1 MYMESSGPSSSSSSS
16 SFDRDRHVRFLEM
29 MLDALPSEY
38 QEQEINRLTLAYF
51 AISGLQILDALDQVH
66 AQFNLSLFALFFNLS
81 FFLGFWISDVVGHFV
96 RWIES
101 ESRIGYYPFKHVP
114 ETNPICIL
122 VWMETLFVRFCAIRV
137 LDG

>member
-1 MYMESSGPSSSSSSS
+1 MENSGPSSSSSL

-66 AQFNLSLFALFFNLS
+66 AQFNLSLFALFFNFY
-81 FFLGFWISDVVGHFV
+81 FFLGF
-96 RWIES
+96 
-101 ESRIGYYPFKHVP
+101 
-114 ETNPICIL
+114 
-122 VWMETLFVRFCAIRV
+122 
-137 LDG
+137 